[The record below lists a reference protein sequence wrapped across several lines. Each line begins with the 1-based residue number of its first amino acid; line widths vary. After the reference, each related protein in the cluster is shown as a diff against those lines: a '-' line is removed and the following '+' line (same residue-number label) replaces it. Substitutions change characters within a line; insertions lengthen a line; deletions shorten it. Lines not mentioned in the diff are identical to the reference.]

1 MNKATHTVEISELKP
16 EWIAEVAAIHMQSL
30 PDDFLPGLGAEFLQ
44 KVFYPAAMRS
54 PYGRVFVA
62 APEGRPSG
70 FVVVTTD
77 STRFFRSIVL
87 REFWGF
93 VKTGLRTS
101 FTSWKHFKCNFEVL
115 ASLFEKSVDEDL
127 GEIYEIAVSPDR
139 QNQGTG
145 KALVARSIE
154 YLKAAG
160 VPGIKIKTRKD
171 NTSWIGFFLK
181 SGWHLA
187 QEIHL
192 IGKDY
197 VVLSLRFLP
206 KSLM

>member
-1 MNKATHTVEISELKP
+1 MNKATHTVEIDELKP
-16 EWIAEVAAIHMQSL
+16 EWIAAVAAIHMQSL

-54 PYGRVFVA
+54 PYGRVYA
-62 APEGRPSG
+62 AVENGLPLG

-77 STRFFRSIVL
+77 SARFFRSIVQK
-87 REFWGF
+87 EFWGF

-101 FTSWKHFKCNFEVL
+101 FTSWKHFLRNSEVL

-139 QNQGTG
+139 QSQGAG

-154 YLKAAG
+154 FLKAAG
-160 VPGIKIKTRKD
+160 VPGIKIKTRRD
-171 NTSWIGFFLK
+171 NTAWIGFFER

-197 VVLSLRFLP
+197 VVLSLRF
-206 KSLM
+206 

>member
-1 MNKATHTVEISELKP
+1 MDKIMQTVEIDELKF
-16 EWIAEVAAIHMQSL
+16 EWIAEIAAIHMQSL

-54 PYGRVFVA
+54 PYGRVFVD
-62 APEGRPSG
+62 APQGRPRG
-70 FVVVTTD
+70 FVVITTD
-77 STRFFRSIVL
+77 SSRFFRSIVQK
-87 REFWGF
+87 EFWGF

-101 FTSWKHFKCNFEVL
+101 FTSWKNFRRNFEVL
-115 ASLFEKSVDEDL
+115 ASLFEKGVDENL
-127 GEIYEIAVSPDR
+127 GEIYEIAVSVDQQGR
-139 QNQGTG
+139 GTG

-154 YLKAAG
+154 YLKEAG
-160 VPGIKIKTRKD
+160 VPGIKVKTRKN
-171 NTSWIGFFLK
+171 NTRWIGFFLK

-197 VVLSLRFLP
+197 VVLSLRF
-206 KSLM
+206 

>member
-1 MNKATHTVEISELKP
+1 MVEIELLKP
-16 EWIAEVAAIHMQSL
+16 AWIPEVAAIHMRAL
-30 PDDFLPGLGAEFLQ
+30 PDDFLPGLGSEFLQ

-62 APEGRPSG
+62 VDNHQPSG

-77 STRFFRSIVL
+77 SARFFRSIV
-87 REFWGF
+87 RNEWRGF
-93 VKTGLRTS
+93 LKTGLRTS
-101 FTSWKHFKCNFEVL
+101 FTSWKHFKRNFEVL
-115 ASLFEKSVDEDL
+115 ASMFEKSVDEDY
-127 GEIYEIAVSPDR
+127 GEIYEIAVSVDQQGR
-139 QNQGTG
+139 GTG

-154 YLKAAG
+154 YLKDAG
-160 VPGIKIKTRKD
+160 IPGIKIKTRKS

-197 VVLSLRFLP
+197 VVLSNRI
-206 KSLM
+206 